1 MLCPMK
7 LINADMLTYLD
18 KREEVLKCETL
29 NCAWWDRIHNCCAVK
44 DISLK
49 K

>member
-7 LINADMLTYLD
+7 FNVDRLSHLT
-18 KREEVLKCETL
+18 KEETLKCETL
-29 NCAWWDRIHNCCAVK
+29 NCAWWDRTHNCCAVK